1 MEVNY
6 YTSKK
11 YNFKLSFFIK
21 KEEPKM
27 VKTVIISAIIVIIIS
42 TILCTLFQL
51 LVDFN
56 TDTDDL
62 GL

>member
-1 MEVNY
+1 
-6 YTSKK
+6 
-11 YNFKLSFFIK
+11 
-21 KEEPKM
+21 M

-42 TILCTLFQL
+42 TILCILFQL